1 MTFHQTRRLPA
12 WFLVPALLLACG
24 CELDGAVSGHAV
36 PAAAEDLV
44 REVAV
49 TGTLTSHDFEPVVPP
64 SLRDA
69 RSFKIIR
76 LAGEGSTVK
85 VGDEVVAFDTSELE
99 NALKDRASEAASVIA
114 QLGQARSEAELDALK
129 GRREIEQATALQS
142 QKSRL
147 ADKPAALTAG
157 LDLRIASID
166 RDLAQRQITSL
177 REREQA
183 RSQQSEAAQAILRER
198 LSRAQARVTELQ
210 AEIAAMSVKAR
221 RAGTI
226 IYKTNWRGEK
236 KKVGDSVYWGLSVLE
251 IAALE
256 HMAAQGQVE
265 EIDTSLVSVGQRVG
279 LRLEARP
286 EKEYSGIVEHVSA
299 LLVPAS
305 PGSRTKVVQLEI
317 KLTDADPS
325 FMRPN
330 MGFRGRIEIERVANV
345 LQIPIEAIQSTAS
358 GPMVLLRKRGS
369 RGAPIRTKLTLGRRS
384 AKTAEVVSGLVLG
397 DEVIIPSRADEGPK
411 KGGDAL
417 GRKSP

>member
-12 WFLVPALLLACG
+12 WSLALVLLLAYG

-36 PAAAEDLV
+36 SAAAEDLI

-76 LAGEGSTVK
+76 LAAEGSTVK

-99 NALKDRASEAASVIA
+99 NTLKDRSSEADSLVA

-166 RDLAQRQITSL
+166 RDLAQRQIISL
-177 REREQA
+177 REREHA

-198 LSRAQARVTELQ
+198 LSRVQARVTELQ

-226 IYKTNWRGEK
+226 IYKPNWRGEK
-236 KKVGDSVYWGLSVLE
+236 KKVGDSV
-251 IAALE
+251 
-256 HMAAQGQVE
+256 
-265 EIDTSLVSVGQRVG
+265 
-279 LRLEARP
+279 
-286 EKEYSGIVEHVSA
+286 
-299 LLVPAS
+299 
-305 PGSRTKVVQLEI
+305 
-317 KLTDADPS
+317 
-325 FMRPN
+325 
-330 MGFRGRIEIERVANV
+330 
-345 LQIPIEAIQSTAS
+345 
-358 GPMVLLRKRGS
+358 
-369 RGAPIRTKLTLGRRS
+369 
-384 AKTAEVVSGLVLG
+384 
-397 DEVIIPSRADEGPK
+397 
-411 KGGDAL
+411 
-417 GRKSP
+417 

>member
-12 WFLVPALLLACG
+12 WFLALALLLACG

-36 PAAAEDLV
+36 PAAAADLV

-49 TGTLTSHDFEPVVPP
+49 TGTLTSHDFEPVFPP
-64 SLRDA
+64 PIRDA

-76 LAGEGSTVK
+76 MAGEGSTVK
-85 VGDEVVAFDTSELE
+85 VGDEVIAFDTSELE
-99 NALKDRASEAASVIA
+99 NTLKDRSSEAASLVA
-114 QLGQARSEAELDALK
+114 QLEQARSEAELDALK
-129 GRREIEQATALQS
+129 GRREIEQATVTQS

-147 ADKPAALTAG
+147 ADKPAELTAG

-166 RDLAQRQITSL
+166 RDLAQKQIISL
-177 REREQA
+177 RERERA
-183 RSQQSEAAQAILRER
+183 RVQQSEAAQSVLREQ
-198 LSRAQARVTELQ
+198 LLRAQARVTELQ
-210 AEIAAMSVKAR
+210 TEIASMSVKAK

-226 IYKTNWRGEK
+226 IYKPSWRGEK
-236 KKVGDSVYWGLSVLE
+236 IKVGDSAYRGLAAVE

-265 EIDTSLVSVGQRVG
+265 EVDTSLVSVGQRVG

-286 EKEYSGIVEHVSA
+286 EKEYAGIVEHVSA

-305 PGSRTKVVQLEI
+305 PGSRNNVVQLQI

-330 MGFRGRIEIERVANV
+330 MGFRGRIEIEHVANV
-345 LQIPIEAIQSTAS
+345 LQIPIEAIQSTAG
-358 GPMVLLRKRGS
+358 GPTVLLKKRGS

-384 AKTAEVVSGLVLG
+384 AKTAEVVSGLVPG
-397 DEVIIPSRADEGPK
+397 DEVIVPSRDDDGAK